1 MRIIQP
7 SFNLITPASKEEGVE
22 SLKRIETF
30 ARVSHRSE
38 DRQTEDSWERFLKTI
53 VVQHGDWS
61 VVEHCSAT
69 VLFRIDRGC
78 THELVRH
85 RLFSY
90 TQESTRFV
98 NYGKREIEFIEPE
111 WNLESQKIGHP
122 YYSWS
127 LAMHAAEKNYLD
139 LLRDGQPPQ
148 AARAVLPNSTAASL
162 VMTGNLRS
170 WRHLFT
176 MRTTKE
182 THPDL
187 RRVMVPLLK
196 EFQARIPIL
205 YEDIV
210 PGEKQ
215 SVSLS
220 KPK

>member
-1 MRIIQP
+1 MKIIQP
-7 SFNLITPASKEEGVE
+7 SAQLLTPRSQFTGIEMMCTIE
-22 SLKRIETF
+22 SF
-30 ARVSHRSE
+30 ARISHRSE
-38 DRQTEDSWERFLKTI
+38 DKQTTDSWKRFVRF
-53 VVQHGDWS
+53 VVMEKGDWS
-61 VVEHCSAT
+61 VTEHCSAT

-98 NYGKREIEFIEPE
+98 NYAKREIEFIEPE
-111 WNLESQKIGHP
+111 WNLESQTQGHP
-122 YYSWS
+122 YYVWAHS
-127 LAMHAAEKNYLD
+127 MFEAEQDYLD
-139 LLRDGQPPQ
+139 LLKQGQPPQ
-148 AARAVLPNSTAASL
+148 AARSVLPNATAASL

-187 RRVMVPLLK
+187 KRVMIPLLK
-196 EFQARIPIL
+196 QFQERIPIL

-210 PGEKQ
+210 PNEKQ
-215 SVSLS
+215 SISLS

>member
-1 MRIIQP
+1 MKIIQP
-7 SFNLITPASKEEGVE
+7 SFEIQNPRSREEGE
-22 SLKRIETF
+22 YILERIERY
-30 ARVSHRSE
+30 ARISHRSE
-38 DRQTEDSWERFLKTI
+38 DKQTPGSWERFI
-53 VVQHGDWS
+53 RFVVLEKGDWS
-61 VVEHCSAT
+61 VCEHQFAT
-69 VLFRIDRGC
+69 VLFRVDRGC

-98 NYGKREIEFIEPE
+98 NYGKREIEFIEPV

-122 YYSWS
+122 YYNWS
-127 LAMHAAEKNYLD
+127 MAMHAAEKNYLD
-139 LLRDGQPPQ
+139 LLREGQAPQ

-162 VMTGNLRS
+162 IMTGNLRS

-182 THPDL
+182 SHPDL
-187 RRVMVPLLK
+187 RRVIVPLLK

-215 SVSLS
+215 SISLS